1 MGKLY
6 DYCQEIQQHIER
18 NNLDVFKSRGEL
30 ALRCGFLI
38 SLVGPD
44 DPDDAEKLQALRQ
57 AALEV
62 FNLHLS

>member
-6 DYCQEIQQHIER
+6 DYCQQIQQHIER

-38 SLVGPD
+38 SLIGPD
-44 DPDDAEKLQALRQ
+44 EPDDAEKIAALRD
-57 AALEV
+57 AARDV
-62 FNLHLS
+62 FGITLN

>member
-6 DYCQEIQQHIER
+6 DYCQQIQQHIER

-38 SLVGPD
+38 SLIGPD
-44 DPDDAEKLQALRQ
+44 EPDDADKIAALRD
-57 AALEV
+57 AARDV
-62 FNLHLS
+62 FGITLN

>member
-6 DYCQEIQQHIER
+6 DYCQQIQQHIER

-38 SLVGPD
+38 SLIGPD
-44 DPDDAEKLQALRQ
+44 EPDDAEKIAALRD
-57 AALEV
+57 AARDV
-62 FNLHLS
+62 FGITLS